1 MDVRSVLIHGNLEEA
16 VKWLWKNGE
25 IMSLNKKWKQILDG
39 CNKCAPRQISL
50 DGMRQDL
57 LVILQLGF
65 AFFTVFS
72 AFNSQGFVEIS
83 VLRGIS
89 QHDPS
94 SGITSNS
101 GYYSLAIIYFVF
113 TFCNLIAPPIISVLG
128 AKWAQVLGAVCYTSF
143 MIQFLFVNMWSLYIF
158 SAVLGFGA
166 AVIWTANG
174 AYLVQFSR
182 AGKMAR
188 NSGILWAML
197 QSSLVAGAIFLFFVL
212 SHGDLF
218 SSYRL
223 LYTAFAI
230 VSCIGIITLCLLPA
244 SPPLNY
250 ESLEDPLF
258 DDPDELDVSA
268 PIVPQDP
275 RSWQQEFKHT
285 FSLLRTKNMVLLSVC
300 FLYSGIEITYYSG
313 VYTACLSAATAL
325 NAGSE
330 RIISYA
336 VLAMG
341 IGQITGGLLFG
352 VFPRSNKLNRS
363 QIVIIGMVLH
373 IIAFFLSF
381 LNLPMEAPLHKT
393 SAWGYIAPSIFVAIL
408 TAYFLGLGDS
418 CWNTQIYTLIGAMYK
433 DESSCAF
440 ALFKFFQSLAAC
452 VSFYYSSILL
462 LHWQLLA
469 LCFGAATAA
478 VCFFTVANKA
488 ESPEPIE

>member
-1 MDVRSVLIHGNLEEA
+1 
-16 VKWLWKNGE
+16 
-25 IMSLNKKWKQILDG
+25 
-39 CNKCAPRQISL
+39 
-50 DGMRQDL
+50 MRQDL
-57 LVILQLGF
+57 LVIIQLGF

-72 AFNSQGFVEIS
+72 AFNSQGFVEIT

-113 TFCNLIAPPIISVLG
+113 TVCNLIAPPIISVLG
-128 AKWAQVLGAVCYTSF
+128 SKWAQVLGAVCYTSF
-143 MIQFLFVNMWSLYIF
+143 MIQFLFVNFWLLYVF

-212 SHGDLF
+212 SYGDLY
-218 SSYRL
+218 SSYRF
-223 LYTAFAI
+223 LYTAFTAI
-230 VSCIGIITLCLLPA
+230 SCVGIVTLCLLPA
-244 SPPLNY
+244 APPLNLD

-258 DDPDELDVSA
+258 DDNTDELDVSA
-268 PIVPQDP
+268 PIAPPVS
-275 RSWQQEFKHT
+275 RSWQEEFKHT
-285 FSLLRTKNMVLLSVC
+285 FSLLRTKKMVLLSIC
-300 FLYSGIEITYYSG
+300 FLYSGIETSFYTG

-325 NAGSE
+325 NMGSE

-341 IGQITGGLLFG
+341 AGQISGGLLFG
-352 VFPRSNKLNRS
+352 VFPRSNALNRS
-363 QIVIIGMVLH
+363 QIVILGMILH
-373 IIAFFLSF
+373 ILAFFLCF

-393 SAWGYIAPSIFVAIL
+393 SSVGYIEPSTFIAIL
-408 TAYFLGLGDS
+408 TGYFLGLADS

-433 DESSCAF
+433 NESSCAF

-452 VSFYYSSILL
+452 ASFYYSSVLL

-469 LCFGAATAA
+469 LCLGSAVAA
-478 VCFFTVANKA
+478 VCFFSVANKA
-488 ESPEPIE
+488 EVPEEQYD

>member
-1 MDVRSVLIHGNLEEA
+1 
-16 VKWLWKNGE
+16 
-25 IMSLNKKWKQILDG
+25 
-39 CNKCAPRQISL
+39 
-50 DGMRQDL
+50 MRQDL

-72 AFNSQGFVEIS
+72 AFNSQGFVEIT

-113 TFCNLIAPPIISVLG
+113 TVCNLIAPPIISVLG
-128 AKWAQVLGAVCYTSF
+128 SKWAQVLGAVCYTSF
-143 MIQFLFVNMWSLYIF
+143 MIQFLFVNYWLLYVF

-212 SHGDLF
+212 SYGDLY
-218 SSYRL
+218 SSYRF
-223 LYTAFAI
+223 LYTAFTVISCVGI
-230 VSCIGIITLCLLPA
+230 VTLCLLPA
-244 SPPLNY
+244 APPLNLD
-250 ESLEDPLF
+250 ESVEDPLF
-258 DDPDELDVSA
+258 DDNTDELDVSA
-268 PIVPQDP
+268 PIAPQVS
-275 RSWQQEFKHT
+275 RSWQDEFKHT
-285 FSLLRTKNMVLLSVC
+285 FSLLRTKDMVLLSIC
-300 FLYSGIEITYYSG
+300 FLYSGIETSFYTG

-325 NAGSE
+325 NMGSE

-341 IGQITGGLLFG
+341 AGQISGGLLFG
-352 VFPRSNKLNRS
+352 VFPRSNALNRS
-363 QIVIIGMVLH
+363 QIVILGMILH
-373 IIAFFLSF
+373 ILAFFLCF

-393 SAWGYIAPSIFVAIL
+393 SSIGYIEPSVFVAIL
-408 TAYFLGLGDS
+408 TGYFLGLADS

-433 DESSCAF
+433 NESSCAF

-452 VSFYYSSILL
+452 ASFYYSSVLL

-469 LCFGAATAA
+469 LCLGSAVAA

-488 ESPEPIE
+488 EVTEVYD

>member
-1 MDVRSVLIHGNLEEA
+1 
-16 VKWLWKNGE
+16 
-25 IMSLNKKWKQILDG
+25 
-39 CNKCAPRQISL
+39 
-50 DGMRQDL
+50 MRQDL
-57 LVILQLGF
+57 LVIIQLGF

-72 AFNSQGFVEIS
+72 AFNSQGFVEIT

-113 TFCNLIAPPIISVLG
+113 TICNLIAPPIISVLG
-128 AKWAQVLGAVCYTSF
+128 SKWAQVLGAICYTSF
-143 MIQFLFVNMWSLYIF
+143 MIQFLFVNYWLLYVF

-212 SHGDLF
+212 SYGDLY
-218 SSYRL
+218 SSYRF
-223 LYTAFAI
+223 LYTAFTAI
-230 VSCIGIITLCLLPA
+230 SCVGILTLCLLPA
-244 SPPLNY
+244 APPLNLD

-258 DDPDELDVSA
+258 DDNTDELDVSA
-268 PIVPQDP
+268 PIAPQVS
-275 RSWQQEFKHT
+275 RTWQEEF
-285 FSLLRTKNMVLLSVC
+285 R
-300 FLYSGIEITYYSG
+300 

-325 NAGSE
+325 NMGSE

-341 IGQITGGLLFG
+341 AGQISGGLLFG
-352 VFPRSNKLNRS
+352 VFPRSNTLNRS
-363 QIVIIGMVLH
+363 QIVILGMILH
-373 IIAFFLSF
+373 ILAFFLCF

-393 SAWGYIAPSIFVAIL
+393 SSIGYIEPSTFIAIL
-408 TAYFLGLGDS
+408 TGYFLGLADS

-433 DESSCAF
+433 NESSCAF

-452 VSFYYSSILL
+452 ASFYYSSVLL

-469 LCFGAATAA
+469 LCLGSAVAA
-478 VCFFTVANKA
+478 VCFFSVANKA
-488 ESPEPIE
+488 EVPEPCLVDISL